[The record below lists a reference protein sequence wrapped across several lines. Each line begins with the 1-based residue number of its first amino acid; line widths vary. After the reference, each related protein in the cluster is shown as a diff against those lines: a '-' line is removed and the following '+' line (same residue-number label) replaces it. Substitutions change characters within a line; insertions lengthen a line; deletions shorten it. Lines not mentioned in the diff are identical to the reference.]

1 MKNAR
6 QVEVKISRL
15 TLYIVIALTAV
26 VIAYYILVREPLPD
40 WPINLIHLL
49 TRH

>member
-1 MKNAR
+1 MAIYLLSA
-6 QVEVKISRL
+6 VL
-15 TLYIVIALTAV
+15 AAL
-26 VIAYYILVREPLPD
+26 ILFIYLAKEPLPD